1 MATTVLRFSDSFW
14 DEEDRGIDILTEKL
28 TNSEQT
34 CQDLKKIYEIRAH
47 IEKDY
52 GERLLELSHYTLGEI
67 ELGTLAMSMQRI
79 PFAFETTAR
88 AHIDMAEQLN
98 TTLETPLS
106 SFLKE
111 QCELI
116 NARSHQMENSKHLK
130 DMHQTHVENAKQA
143 HDEIQE
149 LLKQKQENGEDVET
163 VKNSLALADRDWQ
176 HSVEILQE
184 VTDKFSLDWKITCD
198 LYQDLEERRI
208 NFIRSNVWAFANMMS
223 SVYIVDDRGCEGIRT
238 GLEAT
243 DVRQDI
249 NDFILKYGTSVKMS
263 PTTTNG
269 NRSDPYPSPK
279 STQNES
285 SPPGPPIDD
294 SITFAYQEVEN
305 MLSDSSIMKRSSLD
319 QQSQHSN
326 QSPQK
331 SSFQSNTTTPR
342 GSLDNNQH
350 DAQHQRQLSVT
361 SIDPPSSAINSANIY
376 SSPPSSSSANV
387 SPQMN
392 TPVANATKEILSAAS
407 QASYSPQQN
416 SSSSPTMPSI
426 PSSSSNQRLSN
437 TSNSSS
443 SSATAMERKQRQPGT
458 TQQLLDDSDDNDEPK
473 RPLRV
478 PKPREEKWTISARR
492 TGPSATARTS
502 NKPAS
507 NTSNT
512 NNCSINTGAPI
523 TSNQI
528 SGTQPLSSTNQKIKN
543 GYLDPTVHP
552 PPLQHQQQQQQQ
564 QQQYYGVAQP
574 QTSSSLYPPEQYASS
589 HPASSKR
596 NSGSSLYQLAPSAAS
611 STSSLTIDVA
621 GNQKPLSTSTGSQK
635 PTTYPPMMY
644 QPTTTSTASTY
655 VPSTATSLAYR
666 PPTSTP
672 ATYQPS
678 SVAPAT
684 YRQPTTSATAT
695 TSAYQPA
702 TATTT
707 PYRPIVAT
715 TTPYQPTSTTAPIY
729 HPTKNTSYQSSVK
742 PMIQKPM
749 LNQAQSLAS
758 IETIAQDSSTR
769 IGIRPPEWQDQRQGE
784 LEGSAASDYMKG
796 EGAPTSPARSGLQR
810 YNSVNGPREPPA
822 KDNYIASSDLKNTR
836 GFGEETVTILEED
849 STSINDMNKKKEP
862 VPETETDPT
871 TTLDIKNDDSNDADG
886 SGTTATTTTDTD
898 TTGEQAQETPKSGFS
913 FNNIFFR
920 KDKPTT
926 ADDGLHLPDGTV
938 YKHKVRAM
946 WSYEAKI
953 DSELSFQA
961 NDSLAVIR
969 KQPDGWWEAE
979 IIDDKRRQRGLVP
992 GNYMSLN

>member
-34 CQDLKKIYEIRAH
+34 CQDLKKIYEIRAQ

-98 TTLETPLS
+98 TTLEAPLT

-130 DMHQTHVENAKQA
+130 DMHQTHVEKAKQA

-243 DVRQDI
+243 DVRKDI

-263 PTTTNG
+263 PTTING
-269 NRSDPYPSPK
+269 NQSDPYPSPK

-285 SPPGPPIDD
+285 SPPGAAIDD
-294 SITFAYQEVEN
+294 SMTFAYQEVEN
-305 MLSDSSIMKRSSLD
+305 MLSDSGIMKRSSLD
-319 QQSQHSN
+319 QQSHHSN
-326 QSPQK
+326 QSPKK
-331 SSFQSNTTTPR
+331 SSFQSNATTPR
-342 GSLDNNQH
+342 GSLDKNQH
-350 DAQHQRQLSVT
+350 EDQHQRQLSVT
-361 SIDPPSSAINSANIY
+361 SLDPPSSAVNSANNY
-376 SSPPSSSSANV
+376 SSPPSSSSSNM
-387 SPQMN
+387 SPQMI
-392 TPVANATKEILSAAS
+392 TPVANATKEISPAS
-407 QASYSPQQN
+407 HSPQQN
-416 SSSSPTMPSI
+416 SSSSPTLTNGYTSGMNMPSI
-426 PSSSSNQRLSN
+426 ASSSSNQRLSN

-443 SSATAMERKQRQPGT
+443 SSAAAMERTQRQSGA
-458 TQQLLDDSDDNDEPK
+458 TQHSLDDSDDNDEPK
-473 RPLRV
+473 RPVRV

-492 TGPSATARTS
+492 TGPSATARTA
-502 NKPAS
+502 NNTTT
-507 NTSNT
+507 NTSSN
-512 NNCSINTGAPI
+512 INTGASI
-523 TSNQI
+523 TSNQT

-552 PPLQHQQQQQQQ
+552 PPLQ
-564 QQQYYGVAQP
+564 QQQYYGVTQP

-596 NSGSSLYQLAPSAAS
+596 NSGSSLYHLTPSAAS

-621 GNQKPLSTSTGSQK
+621 GTQKPLSTSTGSQK

-644 QPTTTSTASTY
+644 QSTTTLPASAY
-655 VPSTATSLAYR
+655 VPPTATSSAYR
-666 PPTSTP
+666 PPPISTS
-672 ATYQPS
+672 AAYHPS

-684 YRQPTTSATAT
+684 YQQPTAGAPPTTST
-695 TSAYQPA
+695 YQPPT
-702 TATTT
+702 TATT

-715 TTPYQPTSTTAPIY
+715 TTPYQPTSTTAPTY

-742 PMIQKPM
+742 PVAQKPM
-749 LNQAQSLAS
+749 LNQTQSLAS
-758 IETIAQDSSTR
+758 IETMAQDSSAR

-784 LEGSAASDYMKG
+784 LEGSAATDYMKG

-849 STSINDMNKKKEP
+849 SASINDMNKKKEP
-862 VPETETDPT
+862 VAETDPT
-871 TTLDIKNDDSNDADG
+871 TMSDTKNNDSTDADG
-886 SGTTATTTTDTD
+886 STPATTATDTD
-898 TTGEQAQETPKSGFS
+898 TTGEQVQETPKSGFS

-920 KDKPTT
+920 KDKNTT
-926 ADDGLHLPDGTV
+926 ADDGLRLPDGTV